1 MYVISSTPPN
11 THTRSHRAHLH
22 KNWSWFDCCSSGYR
36 KCRSSVFHN
45 AMLLLR
51 SCYNHTTFSS
61 RSGHDL
67 TMPIELLIRQYYDCN
82 KVFPRFHHDYT
93 MQKLLPR
100 SYMYHNLSTF
110 PLRFIENHILLINRC
125 SPFTRLLETS
135 IPWQK
140 KNTYHQNRQN
150 VVHCGRGR
158 SRGMGHHLIT

>member
-1 MYVISSTPPN
+1 
-11 THTRSHRAHLH
+11 
-22 KNWSWFDCCSSGYR
+22 
-36 KCRSSVFHN
+36 
-45 AMLLLR
+45 MLLLR

-82 KVFPRFHHDYT
+82 KVFLRFHHYYT

-140 KNTYHQNRQN
+140 KNTYHQNRQK

-158 SRGMGHHLIT
+158 SRGMGHHLITLWRSSFMSSWAFCRVGYCILIKFSGPCIIVDI